1 MASSNALQERQ
12 IVLMEAM
19 NRRLESIQE
28 GQKKLEETNAALRKE
43 NDLLKTQIERQQ
55 STSQSR
61 RFKRKQPRTSVEI
74 PSDLAVS
81 ATVLFIVL
89 LGCVCV
95 NYRYVFTEPKISRQ
109 FKIFTRTC
117 LEQTAILLMLIATY
131 VGLWRA

>member
-1 MASSNALQERQ
+1 MASSNALHERQ

-43 NDLLKTQIERQQ
+43 NDLLKTQLERQQ

-61 RFKRKQPRTSVEI
+61 RFNRKQSRTSVEI

-81 ATVLFIVL
+81 AYALFIVL
-89 LGCVCV
+89 LECVCL
-95 NYRYVFTEPKISRQ
+95 NYRGVLTKLKISLQ
-109 FKIFTRTC
+109 FNLNFH
-117 LEQTAILLMLIATY
+117 
-131 VGLWRA
+131 VHVS

>member
-28 GQKKLEETNAALRKE
+28 GQKELEETNAALQKE
-43 NDLLKTQIERQQ
+43 NDLLKTQLERQQ

-61 RFKRKQPRTSVEI
+61 RFNRKQSRTSVEI

-81 ATVLFIVL
+81 ASALFIVL
-89 LGCVCV
+89 LECVCV
-95 NYRYVFTEPKISRQ
+95 NYRGVLTERKISLQ
-109 FKIFTRTC
+109 FNLNFH
-117 LEQTAILLMLIATY
+117 
-131 VGLWRA
+131 VHVS